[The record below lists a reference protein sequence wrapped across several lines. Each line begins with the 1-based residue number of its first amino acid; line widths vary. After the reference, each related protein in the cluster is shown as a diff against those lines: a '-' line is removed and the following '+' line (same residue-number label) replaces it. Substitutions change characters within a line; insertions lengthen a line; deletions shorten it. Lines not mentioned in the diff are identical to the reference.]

1 MLFFCLPATALVGA
15 DTNWIGPAGGLF
27 TTASNWDNGVPTAGT
42 TGILNSSALLNAA
55 YAGIPDEMWIGRN
68 SGTGSLTVNAGS
80 IAIAGALNVG
90 NGAVGTVSLD
100 NSTLTCGSLNYGTS
114 TGGGTGTIEM
124 TNSTLTV
131 NGGSYGGYEGP
142 ASTGHLIMH
151 SGATFNA
158 NSHFYLGHKDGGV
171 GTLDMDGNSVI
182 NVSNSA
188 TLLFGTEGSQSAVT
202 MTGTLGGAAPTINA
216 PNSWFYLGC
225 RPFWQADS
233 GTGKVDMTLTDGA
246 RINAYYVSLGGSTQ
260 TCTLTLNNA
269 YLSTSSGGGLIVRDN
284 AVLNL
289 NGSSVFETSG
299 VNSWGGTTGAINF
312 NGGTM
317 KCSMT
322 AQGDPPYNTP
332 DNPWPFQGDGA
343 YVAFNVLDGGAGFDT
358 NGYNMNLNRELLAA
372 TGSVG
377 GFTKKG
383 LGTMYY
389 TAVTPSTY
397 TGATVVER
405 GTLALMGTD
414 ISASSGI
421 AVKSGATLA
430 GYTDIDSYNAYPAT
444 TIEAGGTFAASAA
457 GSYYISVDSLNFE
470 NNTNLNFT
478 IDTLGNCSQI
488 NVVNNVAK
496 VGANPINVTVT
507 YGGSLMNDVTVLR
520 TNGSSI
526 DPQITFSLPGGLP
539 VIDSDDGVH
548 AEASI
553 YTDYANGNVQLK
565 AGTTFAATQPCWNQ
579 WSGGSWNNGL
589 NWGPPNDVPN
599 QGDERGMFVQ
609 SLSSGE
615 IPVSLNVSPT
625 VSSLIFASPGGESYK
640 IAPVGSETIT
650 LNSSIAQ
657 NWHITVLGGSHAV
670 EAGLKLGAGT
680 GQSAIRLV
688 DGSQLTLSGVIGDAT
703 TAAGLNFV
711 GNFNAGTGTGVLT
724 LGGNNTYTG
733 PTTATGGVLEVTKLA
748 NHGAASSFGATA
760 DASPANLLLNGATLR
775 YIGTTAASTDRGFT
789 VQGNSALQIAQNATF
804 TGQISGAYS
813 STLNVS
819 GPGLLTLGYVGVSTA
834 GNLNVANSGLTLAAN
849 SQLRIEGGEVGC
861 NSNTSSLTLNE
872 GSVLTSAG
880 RVNFGYMGNTNISLS
895 GTSTTSPTI
904 LSVGGSSWIGAH
916 FDTPAPS
923 SATIDLSGTSEMRV
937 GMAEPMENMHIGVGA
952 QTTFD
957 LAMTDDSKFTCNI
970 IAHDDIEGWGW
981 LTIAD
986 NGGSATLSLGDRASF
1001 SAPYTFARMAGST
1014 NSICNLNISGSA
1026 NFSAGRAIWAATNP
1040 GTQATILMEGP
1051 GSKMTSGGDLFIG
1064 TGGNASA
1071 SLTMKDGA
1079 NVEAAGRF
1087 LLGMEGAAALDM
1099 SGTSK
1104 ITIGD
1109 TAWIGFSQ
1117 EGGTAASATVT
1128 MSGQSELRLG
1138 TAGPMANTHLG
1149 LGTGSTFGMT
1159 MTGESKFSCEIVAH
1173 DSIAGYGWLCTGD
1186 AGATAV
1192 WTLSDRASVS
1202 VPNSYMAIA
1211 TSTAGKG
1218 HVILN
1223 DSATCSA
1230 GRGVVLGGSET
1241 AEASIDLNGGTF
1253 IAPWFS
1259 TEGPGVLNFNG
1270 GIVKASAASDNYIA
1284 GASFTVNIAD
1294 GGAGIDTNGFD
1305 VVIQRDLNKATPD
1318 SIGGLTKLGDGQ
1330 LTLTG
1335 ALNYAGDTVVNQGV
1349 LNVASLDT
1357 PLAAVSVKDGAT
1369 LNAASIRA
1377 DLLTI
1382 GGVPTAA
1389 SAVPEP
1395 GMLTLLALALLGG
1408 VVVAL
1413 KK

>member
-1 MLFFCLPATALVGA
+1 MNRLFRNTALMLFFCLPATALVGA

-55 YAGIPDEMWIGRN
+55 YAGIPDELWIGRN

-131 NGGSYGGYEGP
+131 NGRSYGGYEGP

-188 TLLFGTEGSQSAVT
+188 TLLFGTEGSQSTVT

-216 PNSWFYLGC
+216 PSSWFYLGC

-269 YLSTSSGGGLIVRDN
+269 YLSTSVGGGLIVRDN

-289 NGSSVFETSG
+289 NGSSVVETSG

-377 GFTKKG
+377 GLTKKG

-565 AGTTFAATQPCWNQ
+565 AG
-579 WSGGSWNNGL
+579 S
-589 NWGPPNDVPN
+589 DV
-599 QGDERGMFVQ
+599 R
-609 SLSSGE
+609 
-615 IPVSLNVSPT
+615 
-625 VSSLIFASPGGESYK
+625 
-640 IAPVGSETIT
+640 
-650 LNSSIAQ
+650 
-657 NWHITVLGGSHAV
+657 
-670 EAGLKLGAGT
+670 
-680 GQSAIRLV
+680 R
-688 DGSQLTLSGVIGDAT
+688 DAT
-703 TAAGLNFV
+703 
-711 GNFNAGTGTGVLT
+711 
-724 LGGNNTYTG
+724 
-733 PTTATGGVLEVTKLA
+733 
-748 NHGAASSFGATA
+748 
-760 DASPANLLLNGATLR
+760 LL
-775 YIGTTAASTDRGFT
+775 
-789 VQGNSALQIAQNATF
+789 
-804 TGQISGAYS
+804 
-813 STLNVS
+813 
-819 GPGLLTLGYVGVSTA
+819 
-834 GNLNVANSGLTLAAN
+834 
-849 SQLRIEGGEVGC
+849 
-861 NSNTSSLTLNE
+861 
-872 GSVLTSAG
+872 
-880 RVNFGYMGNTNISLS
+880 
-895 GTSTTSPTI
+895 
-904 LSVGGSSWIGAH
+904 
-916 FDTPAPS
+916 
-923 SATIDLSGTSEMRV
+923 
-937 GMAEPMENMHIGVGA
+937 EPME
-952 QTTFD
+952 
-957 LAMTDDSKFTCNI
+957 
-970 IAHDDIEGWGW
+970 W
-981 LTIAD
+981 
-986 NGGSATLSLGDRASF
+986 R
-1001 SAPYTFARMAGST
+1001 
-1014 NSICNLNISGSA
+1014 
-1026 NFSAGRAIWAATNP
+1026 
-1040 GTQATILMEGP
+1040 
-1051 GSKMTSGGDLFIG
+1051 
-1064 TGGNASA
+1064 
-1071 SLTMKDGA
+1071 
-1079 NVEAAGRF
+1079 
-1087 LLGMEGAAALDM
+1087 
-1099 SGTSK
+1099 
-1104 ITIGD
+1104 
-1109 TAWIGFSQ
+1109 
-1117 EGGTAASATVT
+1117 
-1128 MSGQSELRLG
+1128 
-1138 TAGPMANTHLG
+1138 
-1149 LGTGSTFGMT
+1149 
-1159 MTGESKFSCEIVAH
+1159 
-1173 DSIAGYGWLCTGD
+1173 
-1186 AGATAV
+1186 
-1192 WTLSDRASVS
+1192 
-1202 VPNSYMAIA
+1202 
-1211 TSTAGKG
+1211 
-1218 HVILN
+1218 
-1223 DSATCSA
+1223 
-1230 GRGVVLGGSET
+1230 
-1241 AEASIDLNGGTF
+1241 
-1253 IAPWFS
+1253 
-1259 TEGPGVLNFNG
+1259 
-1270 GIVKASAASDNYIA
+1270 
-1284 GASFTVNIAD
+1284 
-1294 GGAGIDTNGFD
+1294 
-1305 VVIQRDLNKATPD
+1305 
-1318 SIGGLTKLGDGQ
+1318 KL
-1330 LTLTG
+1330 
-1335 ALNYAGDTVVNQGV
+1335 
-1349 LNVASLDT
+1349 
-1357 PLAAVSVKDGAT
+1357 
-1369 LNAASIRA
+1369 
-1377 DLLTI
+1377 
-1382 GGVPTAA
+1382 
-1389 SAVPEP
+1389 E
-1395 GMLTLLALALLGG
+1395 
-1408 VVVAL
+1408 
-1413 KK
+1413 